1 MSTAHAI
8 VLAAGSGTRLGRGPK
23 ALLPW
28 GDEVLV
34 TRAARAAALA
44 GCTVTVAV
52 GPRAGE
58 IRRWLEIECPSVVDV
73 HDAHLG
79 MSASLRA
86 AVRTIRG
93 AGDDP
98 RTSPAD
104 PSEIR
109 HRLRDPS
116 PPAAPSSPP
125 HSVIVLLVDQ
135 PGVDEHV
142 IRRLLDARA
151 PGRVAR
157 AAWNGVP
164 GNPVVFGIRDLLSA
178 AALAE
183 GDAGARAWISRHPHL
198 VDDVECGDLGSGA
211 DIDEPADLRAW
222 PQCASRRPA

>member
-1 MSTAHAI
+1 MSPAHAI
-8 VLAAGSGTRLGRGPK
+8 VLAAGSGIRLGRGPK

-52 GPRAGE
+52 GPQAGE
-58 IRRWLEIECPSVVDV
+58 IRRRLDIECPSAAVVDV
-73 HDAHLG
+73 PDAQLG

-86 AVRTIRG
+86 AVRTVPG
-93 AGDDP
+93 ADDDP

-104 PSEIR
+104 PSVIR
-109 HRLRDPS
+109 HRLRD
-116 PPAAPSSPP
+116 SSPP
-125 HSVIVLLVDQ
+125 DSVIVLLVDQ

-142 IRRLLDARA
+142 IRRLLAARS

-157 AAWNGVP
+157 AAWHGVP
-164 GNPVVFGIRDLLSA
+164 GNPVVFGIHHLLSA

-198 VDDVECGDLGSGA
+198 VDDVECGDLGSGG

-222 PQCASRRPA
+222 PELG